1 MSAPESLIAESA
13 AAVPAVVPTSLDS
26 QATAAESATSAS
38 PRSHRALTGLF
49 VLAVLYTLHAA
60 SGLVLPLV
68 LVLLFTLV
76 LSPVVRALQRWYVP
90 RALGAALVVIGLM
103 GSIGYGVY
111 ALSEPAADWLARA
124 PGVVRDIER
133 KIAPLRAKVAEV
145 NKAAQQVERKITE
158 VPGDARV
165 PTTQLAAPSLR
176 AKLFDNLLDV
186 AAGAVVLFFL
196 LFFLLA
202 AEDTFLRKL
211 VRVTP
216 ALNDRKNIVGMV
228 REIEYAVSSYLFNI
242 TLINIGLGVAVGI
255 MLALLGM
262 PNPAL
267 WGVTAAVLNFIPY
280 LGAAITLVILAIA
293 AVITYD
299 QLVYVLVVPGIFL
312 VMTTLESD
320 VITPWIIGRRLS
332 LNAVMIAISLIFWG
346 WMWGAIGML
355 VAVPILVTAK
365 IICDRVPHL
374 KPYGEFLGQ

>member
-1 MSAPESLIAESA
+1 M
-13 AAVPAVVPTSLDS
+13 
-26 QATAAESATSAS
+26 
-38 PRSHRALTGLF
+38 
-49 VLAVLYTLHAA
+49 
-60 SGLVLPLV
+60 
-68 LVLLFTLV
+68 
-76 LSPVVRALQRWYVP
+76 P

-111 ALSEPAADWLARA
+111 ALSEPATDWLARA

-145 NKAAQQVERKITE
+145 NKAAQQVETKITE
-158 VPGDARV
+158 VPGNARV

-186 AAGAVVLFFL
+186 AAGAVILFFL

-202 AEDTFLRKL
+202 SEDTFLRKL

-216 ALNDRKNIVGMV
+216 ILNDRKNIVGMV
-228 REIEYAVSSYLFNI
+228 REIEYAVSSYLFSL

-280 LGAAITLVILAIA
+280 LGAAITLVVLAIA